1 MSPRH
6 GQRPANGPVA
16 PTTEADGALRRWL
29 EALPQPSVPPDLA
42 LRIARDVPRL
52 PQSHEPARPCAPQPG
67 KTITPVVVP
76 GSALWHRAAWTRSAY
91 RGTAAPARTRPDP
104 RARQTWPG
112 RLAGLAAAAAV
123 VVLIL
128 PHGAPRVTG
137 AQLPQAL
144 PQNAG
149 HGLAQAAPAPHL
161 LRPPVKRHLPHQPA
175 TEPDAP
181 APTGVFTP
189 APGDTMASA
198 AAPAAAPVAHAPAVA
213 AAGPIAGP
221 TDGPSG
227 MPAQLGNHAMMGPV
241 LPQGLGLSGGG
252 SAHGGDFGMT
262 PAGAP
267 AAGGGVPH

>member
-6 GQRPANGPVA
+6 GERPANGPVA

-42 LRIARDVPRL
+42 LRLARDVPRL
-52 PQSHEPARPCAPQPG
+52 PQSHEPARPCAPPPG

-76 GSALWHRAAWTRSAY
+76 GSARWHRAVWTRSAY
-91 RGTAAPARTRPDP
+91 RGTAAPARTRPD
-104 RARQTWPG
+104 RRTRQTWPG

-149 HGLAQAAPAPHL
+149 HGLAQAAPA
-161 LRPPVKRHLPHQPA
+161 RPLMPCMRA
-175 TEPDAP
+175 RWISSWAP
-181 APTGVFTP
+181 R
-189 APGDTMASA
+189 
-198 AAPAAAPVAHAPAVA
+198 
-213 AAGPIAGP
+213 
-221 TDGPSG
+221 
-227 MPAQLGNHAMMGPV
+227 
-241 LPQGLGLSGGG
+241 
-252 SAHGGDFGMT
+252 
-262 PAGAP
+262 
-267 AAGGGVPH
+267 